1 MPAIWPLLY
10 RGVTAAVS
18 PLIGHYLKVRARRGK
33 EDPERLGERFG
44 IASAARPGGPLV
56 WIHAASVG
64 EANSVLA
71 LIDRVR
77 AERPAIAVL
86 MTTGTVAAARLLQDR
101 LPRGARHQFVPVD
114 TPRAV
119 ERFLDHWR
127 PGLAIW
133 VESELWPNLVLAT
146 HRRGI
151 PMLLANARLSAGSL
165 ARWRAMPWLVR
176 PVLQGFSLCLAQ
188 DEVQAE
194 RFALLGAAP
203 VGSVGDLK
211 AAAAPLGADPA
222 ALAGLRREIGARPVW
237 LAASTHPG
245 EEEIVADAHA
255 RIAAARPGLLTVLA
269 PRHPVRGPLLVEM
282 LTARGLR
289 VARRGAAEP
298 IDGAADVYLVDT
310 LGELGLFFRVA
321 GIALIGG
328 SLVRKGG
335 HNPFEAARLDCAILH
350 GPDMTNCAAMADA
363 LDRAGAAVTVT
374 DAATLAAAVSRLLA
388 DPAERRRQVDAAARI
403 AAASNGTLDAVLDRF
418 APWLDA
424 LAPIEAVE
432 VSAVP
437 ARRQRAAGGVDAR
450 P

>member
-194 RFALLGAAP
+194 RFRLARRRAGRQRRRSEGGGSAARCRPGGAGRAAPGNRGAAGVAGGQHP
-203 VGSVGDLK
+203 SRRGGDRRGCACPDRGGTSRPADGSGT
-211 AAAAPLGADPA
+211 APS
-222 ALAGLRREIGARPVW
+222 GARSPACRDADGAG
-237 LAASTHPG
+237 AAG
-245 EEEIVADAHA
+245 CA
-255 RIAAARPGLLTVLA
+255 
-269 PRHPVRGPLLVEM
+269 
-282 LTARGLR
+282 
-289 VARRGAAEP
+289 ARRG
-298 IDGAADVYLVDT
+298 GAD
-310 LGELGLFFRVA
+310 RRC
-321 GIALIGG
+321 GG
-328 SLVRKGG
+328 CLPCRY
-335 HNPFEAARLDCAILH
+335 ARR
-350 GPDMTNCAAMADA
+350 T
-363 LDRAGAAVTVT
+363 R
-374 DAATLAAAVSRLLA
+374 
-388 DPAERRRQVDAAARI
+388 
-403 AAASNGTLDAVLDRF
+403 AVLPRCRHRADRRL
-418 APWLDA
+418 PG
-424 LAPIEAVE
+424 PQG
-432 VSAVP
+432 
-437 ARRQRAAGGVDAR
+437 RT
-450 P
+450 